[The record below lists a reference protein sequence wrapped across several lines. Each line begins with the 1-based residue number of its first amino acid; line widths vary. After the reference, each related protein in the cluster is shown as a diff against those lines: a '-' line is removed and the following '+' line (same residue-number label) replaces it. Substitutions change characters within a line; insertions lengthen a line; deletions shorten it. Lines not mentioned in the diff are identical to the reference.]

1 MAEPELFQTNLC
13 GGVSKSYSTEVWICR
28 RGFTARF
35 RIEAADGIEIL
46 PSAVGNIP
54 TLLCP
59 QIAQIPK
66 TICVIWIKNL
76 DGSPTMSVTFLQ
88 ELCVIKGFEFFER
101 IMGNYDV
108 TIIGAGLAGLQCA
121 RLLARN
127 GLRVVLVD
135 RKNAL
140 DQKIHTTGIFVRR
153 TLVDFDIPEDCLG
166 PPIKHVTLYSP
177 ALRSMDLV
185 SENDEFRVGR
195 MGQLYQRYLKQCL
208 LAGVQ
213 WLPETSYLGHSSTKG
228 KLTVNLAT
236 GAITTRYLIGADGA
250 RSRVARDLKLDLNR
264 EWIVGV
270 ESVLEGAVID
280 GPPRL
285 LCFLDPELAP
295 GYIAWIAH
303 DGEETHL
310 GVGGYPS
317 RFDPLAALEKFRS
330 RVANIVDLRSAKQIE
345 RRAGYIPVGGVLRN
359 IANTNGLLIGDA
371 AGAVSPLT
379 AGGLDPCM
387 RLSAFAAQ
395 VVGEFF
401 SSGDLEAL
409 SKYSGEL
416 FRARFASRLWARR
429 VASSLGQRQLLEL
442 GCAILRIPI
451 LNRIARHVFFGRGS
465 FPDVKA
471 MGGLLSNTTRFCPKS
486 YRT

>member
-1 MAEPELFQTNLC
+1 
-13 GGVSKSYSTEVWICR
+13 
-28 RGFTARF
+28 
-35 RIEAADGIEIL
+35 
-46 PSAVGNIP
+46 
-54 TLLCP
+54 
-59 QIAQIPK
+59 
-66 TICVIWIKNL
+66 
-76 DGSPTMSVTFLQ
+76 
-88 ELCVIKGFEFFER
+88 
-101 IMGNYDV
+101 MGHYDV

-121 RLLARN
+121 RLLARK
-127 GLRVVLVD
+127 GLSVLLVD

-153 TLVDFDIPEDCLG
+153 TLLDFDIPDDCLG

-177 ALRSMDLV
+177 ALRSMEFV
-185 SENDEFRVGR
+185 SEHDEFSIGR
-195 MGQLYQRYLKQCL
+195 MGQLYQRYLQQCL

-213 WLPETSYLGHSSTKG
+213 WLPETSYLGHSSTNG
-228 KLTVNLAT
+228 KLTVRLSRGEVA
-236 GAITTRYLIGADGA
+236 TRYLIGADGA
-250 RSRVARDLKLDLNR
+250 RSRIARDLQLDLNQ

-270 ESVLEGAVID
+270 ESVYEGAVID

-285 LCFLDPELAP
+285 LCFLDPKLAP

-317 RFDPLAALEKFRS
+317 RFDPLAALETFRS
-330 RVANIVDLRSAKQIE
+330 RVANIIDLQHAKQTE

-387 RLSAFAAQ
+387 RLSAFAAH
-395 VVGEFF
+395 VVSEYL
-401 SSGDLEAL
+401 SSGNPQAL
-409 SKYSGEL
+409 SMYSGEL

-429 VASSLGQRQLLEL
+429 VASTLDQRQLVEL
-442 GCAILRIPI
+442 GCAVLRLPV

-465 FPDVKA
+465 FPDVEVIERFYEELPAKA
-471 MGGLLSNTTRFCPKS
+471 KAP
-486 YRT
+486 